1 MLAEVISF
9 GGRYKDFKA
18 IVRSRIRQDANRTG
32 EKNVRLKAESDEK
45 TVLVKIL
52 VKQRDGAQTID
63 EIDEATGKKTG
74 KKVENP
80 RYGKFFYET
89 AHTIELEQTTHQEV
103 KEAVLRGISL
113 ATKK

>member
-9 GGRYKDFKA
+9 GGRYKDFRA
-18 IVRSRIRQDANRTG
+18 IVRSRIRQDAGRTG
-32 EKNVRLKAESDEK
+32 EKTVRLKAESDEK

-52 VKQRDGAQTID
+52 VKQRDGQKTVK
-63 EIDEATGKKTG
+63 ENGKD
-74 KKVENP
+74 VENP

-113 ATKK
+113 AAKK